1 MSSDVISPELQ
12 NRRQQI
18 AEVAA
23 RAFSR
28 QGYGSAS
35 IRDIAAEVGFTPA
48 AVYHH
53 FRNKEEILYE
63 VISGFTDDLL
73 RMLRAEFAAAADPV
87 SGLRTALL
95 KHILL
100 LETRQAET
108 RLVIDEKKHLSA
120 PRQKRIAQRER
131 EVYALYRDAVQGI
144 IDSGLGR
151 SLDAAVVTFALF
163 GIVNFFYHWFRPG
176 GALTLRQAA
185 EQSIALV
192 LEGLLL
198 DAAGS
203 VPRPRPAHRKRARQR
218 RSSP

>member
-1 MSSDVISPELQ
+1 MSTEVITPEVQ

-18 AEVAA
+18 ADVAA
-23 RAFSR
+23 RAFCR
-28 QGYGSAS
+28 MGYGSAS

-73 RMLRAEFAAAADPV
+73 AMLRAEFAASTDPIAA
-87 SGLRTALL
+87 LRNALL
-95 KHILL
+95 QHILL

-108 RLVIDEKKHLSA
+108 RLVIDEKKHLSPA
-120 PRQKRIAQRER
+120 RRKRIAVRER
-131 EVYALYRDAVQGI
+131 EVYTLYRDAIEAIVAAGAARPL
-144 IDSGLGR
+144 DS
-151 SLDAAVVTFALF
+151 AVVTFALF
-163 GIVNFFYHWFRPG
+163 GVVNYFYHWFRPG

-192 LEGLLL
+192 LDGLLL
-198 DAAGS
+198 DVAGS
-203 VPRPRPAHRKRARQR
+203 VPRPRPAIRKRTR
-218 RSSP
+218 